1 MTSKSKSWAAF
12 TLLSVPFSS
21 KWPFSRLRK
30 WCSASFMQLHTYVI
44 SSKLP
49 YATFSSESIK
59 GMWKFLHSLNIF
71 CCRNWWYV
79 QIDSNTYNRI
89 WQISVNKK
97 LIPNLEVNV
106 GNARAW
112 FLLLSYVMS
121 HTNMKYGNPTKMPK
135 LKTNDCKTCKGRNN
149 DMPINMTCKTLNVV
163 FVEISVMLA
172 VLASACL
179 VCLVWTTLVAQQAF
193 CCNFHFLAI
202 TFVVVCVDNSVM
214 LSLEQGLCLCCCCCC
229 LRCQQCCAVCVKQTV
244 CFVWTSLHNMPVVA
258 FPP

>member
-71 CCRNWWYV
+71 CCRNGWYV

-112 FLLLSYVMS
+112 FLLLSHVMS
-121 HTNMKYGNPTKMPK
+121 HPNMKYGNPTKMPK
-135 LKTNDCKTCKGRNN
+135 LKLNDCKTCKGRNQWY
-149 DMPINMTCKTLNVV
+149 IIRLTCSHLELTKDHVLTSAYVSIFWTVARNALKK
-163 FVEISVMLA
+163 SVCRKKDCSWLPFNKRAMNI
-172 VLASACL
+172 
-179 VCLVWTTLVAQQAF
+179 F
-193 CCNFHFLAI
+193 I
-202 TFVVVCVDNSVM
+202 
-214 LSLEQGLCLCCCCCC
+214 
-229 LRCQQCCAVCVKQTV
+229 
-244 CFVWTSLHNMPVVA
+244 
-258 FPP
+258 